1 NLDFVMNFK
10 TDYLLFERPTMSTT
24 QTQDS
29 PFLTEEIVDQIFADG
44 ELTRADRQ
52 RIKLMLLDESIDEHQ
67 LILIERVMTGVVQ
80 GVLDVLY

>member
-1 NLDFVMNFK
+1 MNLK
-10 TDYLLFERPTMSTT
+10 TDYLLLEIPTMSTT

-52 RIKLMLLDESIDEHQ
+52 RIKSMLLDESIDEHQ
-67 LILIERVMTGVVQ
+67 LILIERVMAGVVQ

>member
-1 NLDFVMNFK
+1 MNLK
-10 TDYLLFERPTMSTT
+10 TPYLFFERPTMSTT

-52 RIKLMLLDESIDEHQ
+52 RIKSMLLDEFIDEHQ
-67 LILIERVMTGVVQ
+67 LSLIERVMAGVVQ

>member
-1 NLDFVMNFK
+1 MNLK
-10 TDYLLFERPTMSTT
+10 TEYLLFERPTMSTT

-52 RIKLMLLDESIDEHQ
+52 RIKLMLLDEFIDEHQ
-67 LILIERVMTGVVQ
+67 LSLIERVMAGVVQ

>member
-1 NLDFVMNFK
+1 MIDSPKPNKNLDFVMNFK

-52 RIKLMLLDESIDEHQ
+52 RIKL
-67 LILIERVMTGVVQ
+67 
-80 GVLDVLY
+80 

>member
-1 NLDFVMNFK
+1 MNLK
-10 TDYLLFERPTMSTT
+10 TDYLLLEIPTMSTT